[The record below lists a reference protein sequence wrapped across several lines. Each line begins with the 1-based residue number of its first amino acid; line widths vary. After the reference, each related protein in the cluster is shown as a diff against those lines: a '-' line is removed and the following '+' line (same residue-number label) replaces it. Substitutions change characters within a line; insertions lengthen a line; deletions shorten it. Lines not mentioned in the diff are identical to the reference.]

1 MDLSRAY
8 KSYKASFYIYSNAMC
23 LLHISPCPNI
33 DDDDEDLGRLIG
45 RLHMRHAALLL
56 SLACCT
62 FRFHEAL
69 THQDAGM
76 NNAPLKAFR

>member
-33 DDDDEDLGRLIG
+33 DEDLGRLIG
-45 RLHMRHAALLL
+45 RLHMRHAALLF

-69 THQDAGM
+69 THQDARM
-76 NNAPLKAFR
+76 NNAPLKALR

>member
-23 LLHISPCPNI
+23 ILHISPCPNI
-33 DDDDEDLGRLIG
+33 DEDLGRLIG
-45 RLHMRHAALLL
+45 RLHMRHAALLF

-76 NNAPLKAFR
+76 NNAPLKALR

>member
-8 KSYKASFYIYSNAMC
+8 KSYKASFYSYSNAMC

-33 DDDDEDLGRLIG
+33 DDEDLGRLIG

-76 NNAPLKAFR
+76 NNAPLKALR